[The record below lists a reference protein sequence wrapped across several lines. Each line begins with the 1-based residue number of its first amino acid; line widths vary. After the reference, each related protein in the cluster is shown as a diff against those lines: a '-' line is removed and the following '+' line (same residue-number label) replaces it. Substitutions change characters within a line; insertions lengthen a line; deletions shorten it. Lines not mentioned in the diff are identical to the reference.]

1 MKKFFSI
8 LFVLVIVLILVLAVG
23 KNYIAKTAISAGVK
37 AMTGLRLS
45 IDKMDVG
52 ILKSALG
59 IDMLKIYN
67 PEGYA
72 DALMLD
78 MPEIYVDYDLP
89 AILRKKIHLEEV
101 RIDMNRFVVVKN
113 ADGTLNLDALKTVQQ
128 AKEKPVGEEKPG
140 EKTAPPQFQIDLL
153 KLKVGTVVYKDYS
166 KGAEPAVRE
175 FNLNIDRQYKDI
187 TDPQALAASIMFTAL
202 ANTTIGSLTGFDVNG
217 LTEGLSDTLKGAA
230 DVAGEAADKAVEAG
244 KEAGQAAQELL
255 KDTTGAVGDT
265 LKKILPFGE

>member
-1 MKKFFSI
+1 MKRFFTV
-8 LFVLVIVLILVLAVG
+8 LLALVIVLLLVAAVG
-23 KNYIAKTAISAGVK
+23 KNYIAKTAISAGVR
-37 AMTGLRLS
+37 AMTGLKLS

-52 ILKSALG
+52 VLKSALG
-59 IDMLKIYN
+59 INELKIYN

-72 DALMLD
+72 DTLMLD

-89 AILRKKIHLEEV
+89 AFFRKKIHLEEV

-113 ADGTLNLDALKTVQQ
+113 TDGTLNLDALKTVQK
-128 AKEKPVGEEKPG
+128 AKEKPAVEETPK
-140 EKTAPPQFQIDLL
+140 EKAAAPQFQIDLL

-175 FNLNIDRQYKDI
+175 FNLNIDRQYENIDN
-187 TDPQALAASIMFTAL
+187 PQALAASIMFTAL

-217 LTEGLSDTLKGAA
+217 LTEGLSDTLKGA
-230 DVAGEAADKAVEAG
+230 VGIAGETAGKAVEAG

-255 KDTTGAVGDT
+255 KDTTGAVEDT
-265 LKKILPFGE
+265 LKKLLPFGK